1 MVIYEAKPD
10 CQKVVKQAKE
20 EAYQACSQYVNR
32 YVRLQRMSGDSFEGY
47 IVHVDPEF
55 VYLQVPQQQP
65 ARGFFNPYYPNYYY
79 NNTVLP
85 LVLFDLLAITLL
97 L

>member
-10 CQKVVKQAKE
+10 CQKAVQQAKQD
-20 EAYQACSQYVNR
+20 AYQACSQYVNR
-32 YVRLQRMSGDSFEGY
+32 YVRLQRMNGNSHEGY

-55 VYLQVPQQQP
+55 VYLQVPQQG
-65 ARGFFNPYYPNYYY
+65 ASRFYNPYYPNYYY
-79 NNTVLP
+79 NTTVLP

>member
-1 MVIYEAKPD
+1 MVIYEAKPE
-10 CQKVVKQAKE
+10 CKKAVHQAKE
-20 EAYQACSQYVNR
+20 EAFHACSQYVNR
-32 YVRLQRMSGDSFEGY
+32 YVRLQRMNGNTHEGY

-55 VYLQVPQQQP
+55 VYLHVPQQDTNRLYSPFQ
-65 ARGFFNPYYPNYYY
+65 NYYY
-79 NNTVLP
+79 NTTVLP

>member
-1 MVIYEAKPD
+1 MNIYEAHPECK
-10 CQKVVKQAKE
+10 KHVKQAKDS
-20 EAYQACSQYVNR
+20 AYAACCQYVNR
-32 YVRLQRMSGDSFEGY
+32 YVRVQRMNGETLEGH
-47 IVHVDPEF
+47 IVHVDAEY
-55 VYLQVPQQQP
+55 VYLQLPSDR
-65 ARGFFNPYYPNYYY
+65 AFYNYYNPYYY

>member
-10 CQKVVKQAKE
+10 CQKVIKQAKE
-20 EAYQACSQYVNR
+20 EAYQACTQYVNR
-32 YVRLQRMSGDSFEGY
+32 FVRLQRLNGDTFEGY

-55 VYLQVPQQQP
+55 VYLSIPQEA
-65 ARGFFNPYYPNYYY
+65 ARGFYNPYYGNYYY